1 MLSNK
6 FPARLKKVLLLEP
19 PSFFSVAFR
28 IIRPLIPA
36 KYLDKVATAKMQ
48 DLASYVDSSKLLP
61 EYGGSLSFDAIS
73 YLDQLYAEDQQQQV
87 QTPTPNPPAPAS
99 TSAPSP
105 LPASNNTA
113 TATTTTTTKLE
124 ESKPISN
131 SPINGEGVAAR

>member
-28 IIRPLIPA
+28 IVRPLIPA

-48 DLASYVDSSKLLP
+48 DLTSYVDSNKLLP
-61 EYGGSLSFDAIS
+61 DYGGSLSFDPIS
-73 YLDQLYAEDQQQQV
+73 HLDQIYAEENQQQV
-87 QTPTPNPPAPAS
+87 QTPAPVE
-99 TSAPSP
+99 
-105 LPASNNTA
+105 NI
-113 TATTTTTTKLE
+113 KLE
-124 ESKPISN
+124 ETKPISN